1 MSSLHDQSV
10 DVGEKLKY
18 DLGTPIFLNT
28 LANKIYNKLEDTAS
42 QFAYHGDPRDL
53 NTPSQYEEIWAE

>member
-1 MSSLHDQSV
+1 M
-10 DVGEKLKY
+10 GEKLKY